1 MAITRREYADILNFH
16 SCSIPDGDKEIDKDF
31 ILFIESCRRI
41 FDDFHREQKLHLS
54 SAYGKLEPLTDSEQR
69 IFLTAMFKEEKICE
83 TVDKAVVR
91 EAYEDTLVWM
101 CHEIKRKVK
110 KALWT

>member
-1 MAITRREYADILNFH
+1 MAITRREYADILKFH

-41 FDDFHREQKLHLS
+41 FAELDNLKII
-54 SAYGKLEPLTDSEQR
+54 EPLTDSEQR

-83 TVDKAVVR
+83 KVDKATAR
-91 EAYEDTLVWM
+91 A
-101 CHEIKRKVK
+101 I
-110 KALWT
+110 